1 MKLPPKPRR
10 RTHLAFEPLE
20 DRATPASI
28 TVTTGLDV
36 VDGDTTS
43 IANLTT
49 TRGADGLISLRE
61 AILAANA
68 DAAFDTI
75 TIDPSVT
82 NVNLTQFD
90 TGLDSDEAGPS
101 AFKITTGMAIIGSGQ
116 VIRRDVETPNFRHF
130 YVTQGA
136 YLSLQNLELSGGRA
150 VGGDGSAGGGGAAGL
165 GGSIFNNGGT
175 VGLLGTTFTNNRA
188 IGGNGSNVGEGAG
201 GGGGLGESASGADGG
216 GPNGGVSNGG
226 NGGFGGGGAGG
237 SETNGGAGGFG
248 GGGGGNAF
256 GGIGG
261 DGGFG
266 GGGGGTSSV
275 AGIGRFGGSGGF
287 AAGDSAGTAGGGG
300 AGLGGAVFNLGG
312 TLWIANSTF
321 ANNFT
326 IGGTNPN
333 TSERGRGLGGGIF
346 NLNGSV
352 DVVNS
357 TFHAN
362 QADAGGSIYNLSH
375 YASQGLPLER
385 SATATLINSIFENSL
400 SPDALGSDS
409 LPAAAGDEV
418 HNVLVVNP
426 QTSGGAFLAQIDAKL
441 PNITNGGGFV
451 DETGSLV
458 FSGLITETGTSLTGG
473 LANNGGLTRT
483 VAIAAGSAAENA
495 GNTAAAVDPDSED
508 NLTTDQRGVGFLRL
522 GGSSVDLGAFEI
534 QVPPT
539 VSVVATSPTSR
550 EDGTNLQVQFT
561 RTGDTS
567 QELSFTVDYTSLGLS
582 AADVGQVIASGGHGL
597 STGATTSILTFDAGS
612 STMTFTLPV
621 IDDIHA
627 EADESITVT
636 IPQQSGITVGGANAA
651 TLTILAND
659 FVVNS
664 EADSGEGTL
673 RQAILNAESIDGA
686 DTITFVG
693 ALAGATIRLSTFTNG
708 AVGPTAFTITTDV
721 TIDGT
726 GQVIARDSSS
736 SAFRL
741 FNVTSSGNLTL
752 ENLELSE
759 GLALGGNGIGGGG
772 GAAGLGGAIFNSGR
786 LVIRNSTL
794 TQNFAQGGHA
804 GAAGSGG
811 GGGGLGGDGQ
821 VGPDGAGGGPNGGFG
836 GNEGVGGDG
845 GFGGGGGGD
854 SSGNP
859 TRGGNGGF
867 GGGGGGAL
875 GGLGGD
881 GGFGGGG
888 GGFGG
893 GEGGTSSVS
902 GAPGFGVR
910 PSGGSTADSR
920 PEGGAAFGGAIFNY
934 EGSVLIINST
944 ITGNTVRGGNTPTET
959 DGFNQPGYGGG
970 LFNLSGFVQIVNSTF
985 VANRADVGG
994 SIYNLASGEGQQSGA
1009 EARVEAFNSIFV
1021 DSIKPVIPV
1030 EGPAAPSDDEVH
1042 NLQLQILQQF
1052 SGGGFIARID
1062 ATPQNIT
1069 NHGGF
1074 VNDGGTLNATGIIQ
1088 ATRPVVSATLAN
1100 NGGPVRT
1107 LALLAN
1113 SEALNAG
1120 NNDDAQ
1126 DPSQGEG
1133 GEPLQFDQRG
1143 EGFPR
1148 IRPTEGTVDLG
1159 AFESAFNPRGKP
1171 DTIVITAPNFIVVQN
1186 GPEGGPTIQDPFPDF
1201 FGENLVAVGDVNND
1215 GIVDFIFSAGNYG
1228 GPRVQVFS
1236 GADGSVLYN
1245 FFAYDRDFRG
1255 GVYIATGDIDG
1266 DGYSD
1271 IITGAGMLGGPHVRA
1286 FSGKDGSVIAN
1297 FFAFDSGHRSGV
1309 TVAVGDVN
1317 GDGKLDI
1324 ITGSGP
1330 GDGSEIRIFDGT
1342 KLGQPDA
1349 HFASLFPYEAG
1360 YRGGVFVAAG
1370 NLDGDQY
1377 ADIVAGPLAPGG
1389 TTQTVV
1395 FAGKTLSKINSFFE
1409 DEPSLFVGIRF
1420 TIADANGD
1428 GIDDMV
1434 VVAAQGG
1441 GPRRI
1446 VVNPLTGEQIDNS
1459 FFDDPNVRSEGYGVG

>member
-1 MKLPPKPRR
+1 VKLPPKPRR
-10 RTHLAFEPLE
+10 RTRLAFESLE
-20 DRATPASI
+20 DRSTPAAI
-28 TVTTGLDV
+28 TVTTGFDL

-43 IANLTT
+43 IANLTAT
-49 TRGADGLISLRE
+49 PGADGFISLRE
-61 AILAANA
+61 AIQAANA

-75 TIDPSVT
+75 SFDASVT
-82 NVNLTQFD
+82 TVNLTQFD

-116 VIRRDVETPNFRHF
+116 VISRDAETSSFRHF

-136 YLSLQNLELSGGRA
+136 YLSLQNLEVSGGRA
-150 VGGDGSAGGGGAAGL
+150 AGGDGFAGGGGAAGL

-201 GGGGLGESASGADGG
+201 GGGGLGATASGVDGG
-216 GPNGGVSNGG
+216 GPNGGSDSGS
-226 NGGFGGGGAGG
+226 GGFGGGGAAGF
-237 SETNGGAGGFG
+237 ETNGGAGGFG

-287 AAGDSAGTAGGGG
+287 GAGDSAGTAGGGG
-300 AGLGGAVFNLGG
+300 AGLGGAVFNLAG

-333 TSERGRGLGGGIF
+333 TSERGQGLGGGIF

-352 DVVNS
+352 DIVNS

-362 QADAGGSIYNLSH
+362 QADAGGSLYNLSH
-375 YASQGLPLER
+375 FASQGIPLER
-385 SATATLINSIFENSL
+385 SASATLINSIFENSL
-400 SPDALGSDS
+400 SPDAIGSDS

-418 HNVLVVNP
+418 HNILVVNP

-451 DETGSLV
+451 DDTGTLV
-458 FSGLITETGTSLTGG
+458 FSGLVTETGTSLTGG

-483 VAIAAGSAAENA
+483 VAIAAGSGAENT
-495 GNTAAAVDPDSED
+495 GNTAAAVDPDSEND
-508 NLTTDQRGVGFLRL
+508 LTTDQRGLGFLRL

-534 QVPPT
+534 QTPPALPT

-550 EDGTNLQVQFT
+550 EDGTNLQIVFT

-582 AADVGQVIASGGHGL
+582 AEDVGQVIESGGDGL
-597 STGATTSILTFDAGS
+597 STGVTTSTLTFDAGS
-612 STMTFTLPV
+612 DTMTFTLPV
-621 IDDIHA
+621 LDDIHA
-627 EADESITVT
+627 EADESITVV
-636 IPQQSGITVGGANAA
+636 IPQQSGIIVGQSNTA
-651 TLTILAND
+651 TGTILAND
-659 FVVNS
+659 FVVINTN
-664 EADSGEGTL
+664 DSGEGSL
-673 RQAILNAESIDGA
+673 RQAILNAESIGGA
-686 DTITFVG
+686 DTITFIG
-693 ALAGATIRLSTFTNG
+693 SLAGATIRLITFANG
-708 AVGPTAFTITTDV
+708 AVGPTAFTISTDV
-721 TIDGT
+721 TIQGT
-726 GQVIARDSSS
+726 GQVIARDGEASD
-736 SAFRL
+736 FR
-741 FNVTSSGNLTL
+741 FFHVSDDGESRGSLTL
-752 ENLELSE
+752 ENLEIQ
-759 GLALGGNGIGGGG
+759 GGTARGGNGAGGGG
-772 GAAGLGGAIFNSGR
+772 GAAGLGGAIFNEGD
-786 LVIRNSTL
+786 LLIRNT
-794 TQNFAQGGHA
+794 TFVGNTAQGGN
-804 GAAGSGG
+804 AATDSGGG

-821 VGPDGAGGGPNGGFG
+821 AGPNGAGGGPNGGTG
-836 GNEGVGGDG
+836 GFEGIGGPG

-854 SSGNP
+854 SDVEGGKI
-859 TRGGNGGF
+859 GGNGGF
-867 GGGGGGAL
+867 GGGGGGTS
-875 GGLGGD
+875 GGLGGN

-888 GGFGG
+888 GASLAS
-893 GEGGTSSVS
+893 GT
-902 GAPGFGVR
+902 PGFGVL
-910 PSGGSTADSR
+910 PSSGDGADTH
-920 PEGGAAFGGAIFNY
+920 PEGGAGFGGAIFNY
-934 EGSVLIINST
+934 GGRVLLLNSTLTGNAAIGGTTTNDEGSFT
-944 ITGNTVRGGNTPTET
+944 
-959 DGFNQPGYGGG
+959 QPGYGGG
-970 LFNLSGFVQIVNSTF
+970 LFNLNGSVEIRNSTF
-985 VANRADVGG
+985 AANRSDVGG
-994 SIYNLASGEGQQSGA
+994 SIYNLAHDTTEGVNVSGDA
-1009 EARVEAFNSIFV
+1009 TVAAFNSIFV

-1030 EGPAAPSDDEVH
+1030 EGPVTPCDDEVH
-1042 NLQLQILQQF
+1042 NLQMEFSQQF
-1052 SGGGFIARID
+1052 SGGGFVARID
-1062 ATPQNIT
+1062 ATPHNIT

-1088 ATRPVVSATLAN
+1088 ATRPVLSGTLAN

-1107 LALLAN
+1107 LALLRN
-1113 SEALNAG
+1113 SEAIDAG
-1120 NNDDAQ
+1120 ENDDAE
-1126 DPSQGEG
+1126 DPSLGEG
-1133 GEPLQFDQRG
+1133 GEPFDFDQRG
-1143 EGFPR
+1143 PGFPR
-1148 IRPTEGTVDLG
+1148 ILPLEGTVDLG
-1159 AFESAFNPRGKP
+1159 AYEAAVAGIP
-1171 DTIVITAPNFIVVQN
+1171 DTIVITAPDFIVVQN

-1201 FGENLVAVGDVNND
+1201 FGENLVAVGDVNRD

-1255 GVYIATGDIDG
+1255 GVYIATGDLDG

-1349 HFASLFPYEAG
+1349 HFASLFPYDAG

-1370 NLDGDQY
+1370 NLDGDQF

-1395 FAGKTLSKINSFFE
+1395 FTGKTLSKINSFFE